1 MQIFLNGRLYDSRD
15 GANSSISGIT
25 SLLIG
30 SGWYGGYDGL
40 IDDFRI
46 YDYALS
52 QPEIA
57 HAATNGTGIFDL
69 PLMLPADLNNDDR
82 IDMADFALFADN
94 WLETGLW
101 PGY

>member
-1 MQIFLNGRLYDSRD
+1 MQIFLNGVLYDSRT
-15 GANSSISGIT
+15 GANSVIAGIT
-25 SLLIG
+25 SFEIG

-69 PLMLPADLNNDDR
+69 PLLSPADLNNDNR
-82 IDMADFALFADN
+82 IDFKDFAILANN
-94 WLETGLW
+94 WLDNQLW
-101 PGY
+101 P

>member
-1 MQIFLNGRLYDSRD
+1 MHIFLNGRLHDSRI
-15 GANSSISGIT
+15 GANSPISGIT
-25 SLLIG
+25 SFEIG
-30 SGWYGGYDGL
+30 SGSYGGYDGL

-57 HAATNGTGIFDL
+57 HAATNGTGIFNL

-82 IDMADFALFADN
+82 IDLADFALLADN
-94 WLETGLW
+94 WLESGLW
-101 PGY
+101 P

>member
-1 MQIFLNGRLYDSRD
+1 MHIFLNGRLYDSRT
-15 GANSSISGIT
+15 GADSPISGVT
-25 SLLIG
+25 SFEIG
-30 SGWYGGYDGL
+30 SGSYGGYDGL

-69 PLMLPADLNNDDR
+69 PLMLPADLNDDNR
-82 IDMADFALFADN
+82 INFADFALLADN
-94 WLETGLW
+94 WLKNGLW
-101 PGY
+101 P